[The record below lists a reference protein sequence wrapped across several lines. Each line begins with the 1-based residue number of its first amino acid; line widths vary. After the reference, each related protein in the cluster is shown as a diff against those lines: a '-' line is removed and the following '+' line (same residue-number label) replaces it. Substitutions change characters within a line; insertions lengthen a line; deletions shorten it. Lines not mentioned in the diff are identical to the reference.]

1 MLPAWLEK
9 QKQVGLCIW
18 LDVTYYLP
26 LASDDVIYTLIL
38 FPKFHTF
45 YSHHFPP
52 SDNGVYTLVLTS
64 FLFQISLYLIKKYRY
79 VIKRMSRYYHY
90 NQIKSLYL
98 TGMPWNP
105 TTRIPNSSSSS
116 QKASHGNISGII
128 FKKIWTFQISLQLFL
143 NFSVIFLDFSNA
155 LSNDCTTAWV
165 TWPERP
171 KGMKDVIEQARRA
184 QSHKSGPGGPL
195 DFWYINIASNIS
207 NWPCEG

>member
-1 MLPAWLEK
+1 MLSSVTINCQVTMIVMNSGSQFVRIVLSVSNFTSLQDCLFKCQNCPLSCVEKFSICLLSWMLPAWLEK

-79 VIKRMSRYYHY
+79 VIKSMSRYYHY
-90 NQIKSLYL
+90 N
-98 TGMPWNP
+98 
-105 TTRIPNSSSSS
+105 
-116 QKASHGNISGII
+116 
-128 FKKIWTFQISLQLFL
+128 
-143 NFSVIFLDFSNA
+143 
-155 LSNDCTTAWV
+155 
-165 TWPERP
+165 
-171 KGMKDVIEQARRA
+171 
-184 QSHKSGPGGPL
+184 
-195 DFWYINIASNIS
+195 
-207 NWPCEG
+207 